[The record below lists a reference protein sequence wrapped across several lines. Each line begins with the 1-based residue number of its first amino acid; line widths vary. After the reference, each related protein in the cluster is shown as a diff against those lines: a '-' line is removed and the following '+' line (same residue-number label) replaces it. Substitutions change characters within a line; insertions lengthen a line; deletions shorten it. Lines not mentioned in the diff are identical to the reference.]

1 LLCWEGLSESGFG
14 VKGFRYL
21 ENVATVA
28 LDQDVCVGCGR
39 CVEVCPH
46 QVFLITDRK
55 AALINRD
62 ACMECG
68 ACALNCP
75 VRAISVDAGVG
86 CASGMIN
93 EWLQERKLGKI
104 SGGSCCS

>member
-1 LLCWEGLSESGFG
+1 MN
-14 VKGFRYL
+14 GFRHL
-21 ENVATVA
+21 RNVATLA
-28 LDQDVCVGCGR
+28 LDQPACIGCGR

-46 QVFLITDRK
+46 QVFGIKGRK
-55 AALINRD
+55 AFLTDRD

-75 VRAISVDAGVG
+75 VKAITVDAGVG

-93 EWLQERKLGKI
+93 EWLREHRLGRVG
-104 SGGSCCS
+104 GGSCCD